1 MGIAELTQSSGWKK
15 FMAKLYGWGAAVV
28 IIGALFK
35 IMHFPG
41 AGVMLTIGLTIE
53 ALIFFFS
60 AFEPLHEEL
69 DWTLVY
75 PELAGMTDPDELEGM
90 KEDKK
95 STSHA
100 LERFDDL
107 MGGLGTIDPVVVKK
121 LTDSFDKLN
130 LTAASISDVSQ
141 ASVATTKYV
150 QNVGA
155 AAESV
160 GSLSV
165 SFQQTAAGL
174 QQSASVINNSS
185 AAFTAVN
192 DSSKGYA
199 SQMDGMNKNLSALN
213 SVYEMQLRNTND
225 QMQVSKAIYGDMD
238 KMMADVKA
246 SMENVSQATAVTGK
260 YVHNVG
266 VVAES
271 VGGLTATF
279 QQTASGLQQSVSALN
294 NSSAAIS
301 AISES
306 SNGYIS
312 QMEGMNKSLAA
323 LNAVF
328 EMQLRSTNDQMQ
340 KSKVVYG
347 DMDKMMAGVKESMEN
362 VSQASVVTGKY
373 VHNVGVVAESVGA
386 LTSSFKQTADGL
398 QQTIS
403 SINNSS
409 AAITA
414 ISDSGRGYVAHLEG
428 MNKNLAALNAVYEMQ
443 LRSTNDQMQRSKALY
458 GDMER
463 LMNDIKLSVEDT
475 QRYREEMGNLNR
487 NLVSLNTVYGNMLS
501 AMNVRS

>member
-90 KEDKK
+90 KEEKK
-95 STSHA
+95 TSHA

-107 MGGLGTIDPVVVKK
+107 MGGLGTIDPVVVKH
-121 LTDSFDKLN
+121 LTDSFEKLN
-130 LTAASISDVSQ
+130 LTASSISDVSQ
-141 ASVATTKYV
+141 AAIATNKYV

-160 GSLSV
+160 GGLSA
-165 SFQQTAAGL
+165 SFQQTAVGL
-174 QQSASVINNSS
+174 QQTASAINNSS

-199 SQMDGMNKNLSALN
+199 SQMEGMNKNLTALN
-213 SVYEMQLRNTND
+213 TVYEMQLRNTND
-225 QMQVSKAIYGDMD
+225 QLEISKVIYGDMD
-238 KMMADVKA
+238 KMLNDVKT

-271 VGGLTATF
+271 VGGLTTTF
-279 QQTASGLQQSVSALN
+279 QQTAAGLQQSVSAIN
-294 NSSAAIS
+294 NSSAAIN

-306 SNGYIS
+306 SNGYVS

-328 EMQLRSTNDQMQ
+328 EMQLRNTNDQMQ
-340 KSKVVYG
+340 KSKVVYS
-347 DMDKMMAGVKESMEN
+347 DMDKMMDDVKTSIEN
-362 VSQASVVTGKY
+362 VSQATTVTGKY
-373 VHNVGVVAESVGA
+373 VHNVGVVAESVGG
-386 LTSSFKQTADGL
+386 LTASFQQTAEGL

-403 SINNSS
+403 AINNSS
-409 AAITA
+409 ASIAA
-414 ISDSGRGYVAHLEG
+414 ISDSGKGYVTHLEG

-443 LRSTNDQMQRSKALY
+443 LRSTNDQMQRSKAIY
-458 GDMER
+458 GDMEK
-463 LMNDIKLSVEDT
+463 LMSDIKMSVEET
-475 QRYREEMGNLNR
+475 NRYREEMGNLNR